1 MNRPAHD
8 QIHYLYEQP
17 PAHGAAHQVAPGL
30 FWVRLPLPLA
40 LDHVNVW
47 VADDGDGWTIVD
59 CGLDT
64 EPARA
69 AWEALQKGL
78 LYGRKVRRLVATHGH
93 PDHIGMARSI
103 VGNQTAP
110 FVATAIDWET
120 AVRAHAEAG
129 LEIPTAQVEFLV
141 RHGYSSEA
149 AAKRSGFGRII
160 GPLMP
165 SPPPLD
171 EVIADAQII
180 RFGQRDWRVIIAGGH
195 APEHASFYCEADHIL
210 IAGDQILPRITPFIG
225 VNFREPES
233 DPLHTYLES
242 LALFDMLPDDT
253 LVLPGHGLPFRGLP
267 QRLRQLRD
275 HHDERLAKIVTGLEA
290 PKHAFDV
297 ARDLFPR
304 AIGTG
309 HERLAMSESIAHL
322 NFLMHR
328 GRIERVHDRAGTL
341 RFSRG

>member
-1 MNRPAHD
+1 MDSATVDSIVYPHEHPPVAGEAHV
-8 QIHYLYEQP
+8 
-17 PAHGAAHQVAPGL
+17 VAPGL
-30 FWVRLPLPLA
+30 LWARLPLPLA
-40 LDHVNVW
+40 LDHVNVYI
-47 VADDGDGWTIVD
+47 ADDGDGWTIVD

-69 AWEALQKGL
+69 AWEALHRGPL
-78 LYGRKVRRLVATHGH
+78 HGRKVRRLIATHGH

-103 VGNQTAP
+103 VGDLSVP
-110 FVATAIDWET
+110 FVATAIEWES
-120 AVRAHAEAG
+120 AIRAHVEAG
-129 LEIPTAQVEFLV
+129 QDIPPAQVAFLV

-165 SPPPLD
+165 HPPRLD

-195 APEHASFYCEADHIL
+195 ALEHASFYCESDHIL

-225 VNFREPES
+225 VGFRDPDS

-242 LALFDMLPDDT
+242 LSLFDALPADT

-267 QRLRQLRD
+267 RRLHELRE
-275 HHDERLAKIVTGLEA
+275 HHDRRLASIVAGLDA
-290 PKHAFDV
+290 PKHAFEV
-297 ARDLFPR
+297 ARQLFPK

-309 HERLAMSESIAHL
+309 HERLAMAESIAHL

-328 GRIERVHDRAGTL
+328 GAIERRRHDETL
-341 RFSRG
+341 LFHRG